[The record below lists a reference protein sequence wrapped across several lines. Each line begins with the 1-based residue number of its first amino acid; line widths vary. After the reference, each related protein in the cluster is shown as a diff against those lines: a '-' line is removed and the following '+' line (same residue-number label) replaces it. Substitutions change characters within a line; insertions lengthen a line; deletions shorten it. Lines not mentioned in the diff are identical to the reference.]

1 MMPDASTQHAAAAGE
16 SRDSAP
22 RAAGSQ
28 PERQPAHAQNA
39 SHAQTVG
46 ISRYRINT
54 YRMRAPW
61 SDSDALLVARLAPHF
76 TRAARSTHTQHAPPL
91 LRALWASGSAWHL
104 LPDGEHCGVFG
115 FNVIAPDKA
124 EAATLSVWDD
134 AEEQQAWAARHGSP
148 RHGSSCASAGW
159 LCFATFSEYDT
170 LFVCVDEASPC
181 YGDVHA
187 VVNNCD
193 EESVVAGGLPA
204 VLLALADAV
213 EARAAARGAAAA
225 AGGGGGDDT
234 DPGVQPEQLPLCC
247 SLRRMR
253 DAVLSV

>member
-1 MMPDASTQHAAAAGE
+1 ML
-16 SRDSAP
+16 
-22 RAAGSQ
+22 RACC
-28 PERQPAHAQNA
+28 EMRRLTDA
-39 SHAQTVG
+39 SHAQTSG
-46 ISRYRINT
+46 ISYYRIIAIDIS
-54 YRMRAPW
+54 MRAPW

-134 AEEQQAWAARHGSP
+134 VEEQQAWAARHGSP

-204 VLLALADAV
+204 VLRALADAV
-213 EARAAARGAAAA
+213 EARAAARGGAA
-225 AGGGGGDDT
+225 AGGGGAGGGGCGDN
-234 DPGVQPEQLPLCC
+234 DPGVQPEQLPLCRP
-247 SLRRMR
+247 LRRLR
-253 DAVLSV
+253 DAVLSA